1 MNVLSTTTTWMPWG
15 FQWRAYLEIC
25 SSPPVQQK
33 AKTFIVFQI
42 SVFNRIGS
50 CGRNKRRL
58 RINDAN
64 LNSSPEVGEVNTT
77 GIAMEEIVDVELGEV
92 DGQTSADTLGEKTP
106 PTSVSKEE
114 VNQETWKEIARALDR
129 VFYWLFLAL
138 VVSSSITIYAHAGK
152 L

>member
-1 MNVLSTTTTWMPWG
+1 M
-15 FQWRAYLEIC
+15 
-25 SSPPVQQK
+25 
-33 AKTFIVFQI
+33 
-42 SVFNRIGS
+42 FNRIGS

-64 LNSSPEVGEVNTT
+64 LNSSPEVGVVNTT